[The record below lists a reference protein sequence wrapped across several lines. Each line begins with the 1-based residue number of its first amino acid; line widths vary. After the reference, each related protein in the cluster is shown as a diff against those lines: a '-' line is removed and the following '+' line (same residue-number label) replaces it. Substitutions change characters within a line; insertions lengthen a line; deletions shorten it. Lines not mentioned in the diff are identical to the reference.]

1 MRTIEISLYLE
12 AAQLV
17 AEKKVQEFYSIL
29 YNILFGRIFGLQLL
43 SRGCIANFPLKKYR
57 QTAGEKHIYAFI
69 ELAFL
74 PCKSAF

>member
-29 YNILFGRIFGLQLL
+29 YNILFGRIFGLQSL
-43 SRGCIANFPLKKYR
+43 SRGCIA
-57 QTAGEKHIYAFI
+57 
-69 ELAFL
+69 
-74 PCKSAF
+74 